1 MPDYPITPT
10 EFLTFSQYGYTI
22 NCLFE
27 IFQVQESLDGSAPTD
42 LKTAK
47 EVAESKEANEQQYL
61 KNIVE

>member
-1 MPDYPITPT
+1 M
-10 EFLTFSQYGYTI
+10 
-22 NCLFE
+22 FE

-61 KNIVE
+61 KNIID